1 MRRRAAVASLAALA
15 VAGCGGSSESM
26 KRLQAQAGRVCTKT
40 LDAGSLIRAP
50 AVPARTSAFLRH
62 GIAVLR
68 PELAGLQRLRPPSE
82 QADEYT
88 AAVGGLDREL
98 TILGLTVHDLDR
110 GADPLSAIKTLQ
122 RRLAPVEAREDA
134 AWRAL
139 GVPAC
144 VNR

>member
-1 MRRRAAVASLAALA
+1 MSRRAVVASVVALA

-26 KRLQAQAGRVCTKT
+26 TRLRAQAGSVCTRA
-40 LDAGSLIRAP
+40 LDAGALIRSP
-50 AVPARTSAFLRH
+50 AVPASTAAFLRR

-68 PELAGLQRLRPPSE
+68 PELAGLQRLRPPSD

-88 AAVGGLDREL
+88 EAVDELDREL
-98 TILGLTVHDLDR
+98 TFLASTVHDLDR
-110 GADPLSAIKTLQ
+110 GADPVRAIKTLQ

-134 AWRAL
+134 AWRTL
-139 GVPAC
+139 DVPAC